1 METLNKKI
9 SLEPYITRFPVCYPS
24 LFNGEVNYLEPNSEE
39 AINLAHYGKMPLG
52 ISEESIGKD
61 YDDFTEDMREK
72 YGGKVLSYAVLQ
84 RWFTEMLEYRKML
97 YSNSCHGKFDNLV
110 DYYTRT
116 YGGVDITNAQQLD
129 EIYQSHGGD
138 EFYRWLTYHYFV
150 LLDLEDVYYIKAE
163 IIRTDYPLYSDW
175 CGVMM
180 NLGTSKLTY
189 PAAMRLY
196 GKFSTWHE
204 LYSEMKDECST
215 SDSCCDC
222 VDYWSMGGNVMYQIL
237 SWWTG
242 IINRHILEDNEA
254 VSGLS
259 DEARSLLYPEFDVS
273 VNIKSKVEDFGVLS
287 PFSVNF
293 NPYITY
299 TSGETCIY
307 DDDVWIK
314 TSDTDYAPPSG
325 WTRYS
330 EYYYR
335 EHPGETIR
343 QIDIPDTSGRTT
355 SSLDDFVINGDTVDN
370 LGNLMPG
377 YFRPSSASTVVQPAE
392 NSLLSLPYVPGKY
405 ANASTIVGGNKVI
418 DKVYFGD
425 VLYSIRFYGK
435 DINGDVLNGS
445 EQIVS
450 ASSASTSDF
459 VMEKLQASAD
469 SIGYPN
475 KNLWDMNA
483 TWAKKITIGYDNSTK
498 TISQDGI
505 FSATNNSNNNQSKFI
520 FSATTSSLGL
530 EDGKRYTVKVWN
542 WPDDSKNVI
551 IRIKLSLDNISYT
564 KTGPHPLSLT
574 WQHASLINGI
584 MIELTPSIYISG
596 SQFGVKIRIS
606 EGESG
611 SVGDYI
617 PYGVSVDGDGKL
629 YADFTYYKG
638 CTFTVGDDKSISVS
652 GDTHLTCVDHCTLEE
667 TTCQYH
673 LSQTEAYPVRYYKI
687 VKDEESVYSDDQG
700 KYVQA
705 YMTDFFFKPSGFTQ
719 TQNVVCPVLRKEELL
734 DFSMVEKTV
743 DNIYIDRGYVTVLD
757 KLLRIGEV
765 RDFEQLENYG
775 NKMFDIYNADE
786 GII

>member
-1 METLNKKI
+1 MEILNKKI

-24 LFNGEVNYLEPNSEE
+24 LFNGEVNYLNPNSEE
-39 AINLAHYGKMPLG
+39 AINLAQYGKMPLG
-52 ISEESIGKD
+52 INEDSIRQY
-61 YDDFTEDMREK
+61 YDDFTEDMGEK

-129 EIYQSHGGD
+129 EIYQSRGGD

-150 LLDLEDVYYIKAE
+150 LLDLEDVYYSKAG

-237 SWWTG
+237 SGWTG
-242 IINRHILEDNEA
+242 NINRYILEDNEA
-254 VSGLS
+254 VRDLS

-273 VNIKSKVEDFGVLS
+273 VNIKSKVEDFGVFS

-314 TSDTDYAPPSG
+314 TSDSDTTPPSG

-330 EYYYR
+330 DYYYSTT
-335 EHPGETIR
+335 EHSGETIS
-343 QIDIPDTSGRTT
+343 QSLIPDTSGRTT

-445 EQIVS
+445 EQIISADESVS
-450 ASSASTSDF
+450 LDD
-459 VMEKLQASAD
+459 VMGKLQICVD
-469 SIGYPN
+469 VVN
-475 KNLWDMNA
+475 TEN
-483 TWAKKITIGYDNSTK
+483 TI
-498 TISQDGI
+498 
-505 FSATNNSNNNQSKFI
+505 
-520 FSATTSSLGL
+520 
-530 EDGKRYTVKVWN
+530 
-542 WPDDSKNVI
+542 
-551 IRIKLSLDNISYT
+551 
-564 KTGPHPLSLT
+564 
-574 WQHASLINGI
+574 
-584 MIELTPSIYISG
+584 PS
-596 SQFGVKIRIS
+596 
-606 EGESG
+606 
-611 SVGDYI
+611 
-617 PYGVSVDGDGKL
+617 DGKL

-638 CTFTVGDDKSISVS
+638 CTFTVGDDKAISVS

>member
-1 METLNKKI
+1 MEILNKKI

-24 LFNGEVNYLEPNSEE
+24 LFNGEVNYLNPNSEE
-39 AINLAHYGKMPLG
+39 AINLAQYGKMPLG
-52 ISEESIGKD
+52 INEDSIRQY
-61 YDDFTEDMREK
+61 YDDFTEDMGEK

-129 EIYQSHGGD
+129 EIYQSRGGD

-150 LLDLEDVYYIKAE
+150 LLDLEDVYYSKAG

-237 SWWTG
+237 SGWTG
-242 IINRHILEDNEA
+242 NINRYILEDNEA
-254 VSGLS
+254 VRDLS

-273 VNIKSKVEDFGVLS
+273 VNIKSKVEDFGVFS

-307 DDDVWIK
+307 DDYVWIK
-314 TSDTDYAPPSG
+314 TSDSDTTPPSG

-330 EYYYR
+330 DYYYSTT
-335 EHPGETIR
+335 EHSGETIS
-343 QIDIPDTSGRTT
+343 QSLIPDTSGRTT

-445 EQIVS
+445 EQIISADESVS
-450 ASSASTSDF
+450 LDD
-459 VMEKLQASAD
+459 VMGKLQICVD
-469 SIGYPN
+469 VVN
-475 KNLWDMNA
+475 TEN
-483 TWAKKITIGYDNSTK
+483 TI
-498 TISQDGI
+498 
-505 FSATNNSNNNQSKFI
+505 
-520 FSATTSSLGL
+520 
-530 EDGKRYTVKVWN
+530 
-542 WPDDSKNVI
+542 
-551 IRIKLSLDNISYT
+551 
-564 KTGPHPLSLT
+564 
-574 WQHASLINGI
+574 
-584 MIELTPSIYISG
+584 PS
-596 SQFGVKIRIS
+596 
-606 EGESG
+606 
-611 SVGDYI
+611 
-617 PYGVSVDGDGKL
+617 DGKL

-638 CTFTVGDDKSISVS
+638 CTFTVGDDKAISVS

>member
-1 METLNKKI
+1 MEILNKKI

-24 LFNGEVNYLEPNSEE
+24 LFNGEVNYLDPNSEE
-39 AINLAHYGKMPLG
+39 AVNLAQYGKMPL
-52 ISEESIGKD
+52 SINED
-61 YDDFTEDMREK
+61 SIRQYYDDFTEDMGEK

-150 LLDLEDVYYIKAE
+150 LLDLEDVYYSKSE

-175 CGVMM
+175 CVVMM

-237 SWWTG
+237 SGWTG
-242 IINRHILEDNEA
+242 NINRYILENNEG
-254 VSGLS
+254 VRGLS

-273 VNIKSKVEDFGVLS
+273 VNIKSKVEDFGVFS

-330 EYYYR
+330 EYYYGTP
-335 EHPGETIR
+335 EHSGETTI
-343 QIDIPDTSGRTT
+343 QSDIPDTSGRTT

-435 DINGDVLNGS
+435 DINGDVLSGS
-445 EQIVS
+445 EQIISADEVVS
-450 ASSASTSDF
+450 VDD
-459 VMEKLQASAD
+459 VMEKLQICA
-469 SIGYPN
+469 GVVN
-475 KNLWDMNA
+475 TEN
-483 TWAKKITIGYDNSTK
+483 TI
-498 TISQDGI
+498 
-505 FSATNNSNNNQSKFI
+505 
-520 FSATTSSLGL
+520 
-530 EDGKRYTVKVWN
+530 
-542 WPDDSKNVI
+542 P
-551 IRIKLSLDNISYT
+551 
-564 KTGPHPLSLT
+564 
-574 WQHASLINGI
+574 
-584 MIELTPSIYISG
+584 
-596 SQFGVKIRIS
+596 
-606 EGESG
+606 
-611 SVGDYI
+611 
-617 PYGVSVDGDGKL
+617 GDGKL

-638 CTFTVGDDKSISVS
+638 CTFTVGDDKTISVS

-667 TTCQYH
+667 TSCQYH

-700 KYVQA
+700 KYVKA

>member
-1 METLNKKI
+1 MEILNKKI

-24 LFNGEVNYLEPNSEE
+24 LFNGEVNYLNPNSEE
-39 AINLAHYGKMPLG
+39 AINLAQYGKMPLG
-52 ISEESIGKD
+52 INEDSIRQY
-61 YDDFTEDMREK
+61 YDDFTEDMGEK

-129 EIYQSHGGD
+129 EIYQSRGGD

-150 LLDLEDVYYIKAE
+150 LLDLEDVYYSKAG

-237 SWWTG
+237 SGWTG
-242 IINRHILEDNEA
+242 NINRYILEDNEA
-254 VSGLS
+254 VRDLS

-273 VNIKSKVEDFGVLS
+273 VNIKSKVEDFGVFS

-314 TSDTDYAPPSG
+314 TSDSDTTPPSG

-330 EYYYR
+330 DYYYSTT
-335 EHPGETIR
+335 EHSGETIS
-343 QIDIPDTSGRTT
+343 QSLIPDTSGRTT

-450 ASSASTSDF
+450 ADESVSLDD
-459 VMEKLQASAD
+459 VMGKLQICVD
-469 SIGYPN
+469 VVN
-475 KNLWDMNA
+475 TEN
-483 TWAKKITIGYDNSTK
+483 TI
-498 TISQDGI
+498 
-505 FSATNNSNNNQSKFI
+505 
-520 FSATTSSLGL
+520 
-530 EDGKRYTVKVWN
+530 
-542 WPDDSKNVI
+542 
-551 IRIKLSLDNISYT
+551 
-564 KTGPHPLSLT
+564 
-574 WQHASLINGI
+574 
-584 MIELTPSIYISG
+584 PS
-596 SQFGVKIRIS
+596 
-606 EGESG
+606 
-611 SVGDYI
+611 
-617 PYGVSVDGDGKL
+617 DGKL

-638 CTFTVGDDKSISVS
+638 CTFTVGDDKAISVS